1 MRASI
6 GPSHSAQSVTS
17 DKAHQLPSCTFFLPK
32 PQQRKGTQLRI
43 RPASRWQAQAGRSRP
58 ATVTRAESRSS
69 EAAPWVKADARLVLA
84 DGSVWRGR
92 AFGATDT
99 EIGEV
104 VFNTSITGYEEIMTD
119 PSYRGQFVVFTHPHI
134 GNVGINVEDAES
146 KQVHLN
152 GVIIRDLSSVV
163 SNYRSKLSL
172 DEYLKKQNV
181 RGIANVD
188 TRAITRRLREAGN
201 LNGVITSDT
210 SKSDEELIA
219 MAKGWNIV
227 GQDLI
232 TDISIKEPYEWKDS
246 TVEEW
251 EFSPAVKGRNGT
263 EPLHIVAF
271 DFGCKN
277 NILRRL
283 ASFGCK
289 VTVVPSNYPASK
301 VMDLNPDGI
310 FLSNG
315 PGDPSAV
322 PYAVETVQ
330 ELLGQK
336 PMFGICM
343 GHQLL
348 GQAFGGKTF
357 KLKFGHHGGNHPVRH
372 NASGRIEI
380 SAQNHNYAVDPQTL
394 PEGVEVTHIN
404 LNDGTCAGMVYAD
417 KRAMAIQY
425 HPEASPG
432 PHDSD
437 VCFEQFMDMI
447 RKEKQGK
454 GGYTS
459 SETAAEHVGAK
470 A

>member
-1 MRASI
+1 MLQA
-6 GPSHSAQSVTS
+6 GVGTGCP
-17 DKAHQLPSCTFFLPK
+17 PSCAFSESHQISGCAFLLPK
-32 PQQRKGTQLRI
+32 AQQLRGNRLQTRSI
-43 RPASRWQAQAGRSRP
+43 TGRYVQSGRSRRTHI
-58 ATVTRAESRSS
+58 ARAETTS
-69 EAAPWVKADARLVLA
+69 APTAPWKKADARLVLA

-134 GNVGINVEDAES
+134 GNVGINTEDAES

-163 SNYRSKLSL
+163 SNYRSKFTL

-188 TRAITRRLREAGN
+188 TRAITRRLRDSGN

-210 SKSDEELIA
+210 SKSDEELIE
-219 MAKGWNIV
+219 MAKSWNIV

-232 TDISIKEPYEWKDS
+232 SGISIKEPYEWKDP

-251 EFSPAVKGRNGT
+251 EFSAAVKNRNGT
-263 EPLHIVAF
+263 EPLHIVAY

-289 VTVVPSNYPASK
+289 VTVVPADYPAQK
-301 VMDLNPDGI
+301 VMELQPDGI

-322 PYAVETVQ
+322 PYAVQSVQ

-372 NASGRIEI
+372 NATGRIEI
-380 SAQNHNYAVDPQTL
+380 SAQNHNYAVDPDTL

-404 LNDGTCAGMVYAD
+404 LNDGTCAGMVWPA

-437 VCFEQFMDMI
+437 ICFEQFMDMI
-447 RKEKQGK
+447 RKEKQGD
-454 GGYTS
+454 GSYTS
-459 SETAAEHVGAK
+459 AETAAEHVNA
-470 A
+470 